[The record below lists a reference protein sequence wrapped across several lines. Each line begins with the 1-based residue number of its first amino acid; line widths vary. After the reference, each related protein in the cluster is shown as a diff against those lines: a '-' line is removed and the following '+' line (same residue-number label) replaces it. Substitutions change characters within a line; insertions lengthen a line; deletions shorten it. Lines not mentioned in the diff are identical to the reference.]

1 MEKRYFDFRD
11 IFQVIRYGFSGR
23 KIAVHLIG
31 LVLAYLIYEILV
43 YLSLVA
49 VGGTAAQD
57 FWNKYALLPVPP
69 FGDAGL
75 RQITEIAMWIG
86 IVSFACIFFLAST
99 MASKITIE
107 QLRGDFFFSVG
118 DALTFLKGHW
128 KSVLGAFISLLL
140 IQIFLVII
148 PLGIAGIGKLPAV
161 GKPFLMLISLLMPIG
176 FFYGLLIVLIA
187 LVFSV
192 SLLFVPAVAATTG
205 ADAFE
210 IIYQQFAIVW
220 NKPWLL
226 VCYEAMLLL
235 IKIIFVPIWTFFS
248 LVGFSIMMFPMRLLH
263 TEATQQLM
271 GYANLWLGGAVGKL
285 ATLPYLNNFGILNTS
300 TNVQIST
307 LTGIATV
314 TTPVTAM
321 FLTITLLMSAGLV
334 IAYLFSIASAGNTVI
349 YTIVRQKIDG
359 QNLLDP
365 LKSRE
370 SEFPPTEFT
379 GTDESQIPSQS

>member
-23 KIAVHLIG
+23 KIAVHFIG

-43 YLSLVA
+43 YLSLVI
-49 VGGTAAQD
+49 VGGTALQD
-57 FWNKYALLPVPP
+57 FWNKYALLPLPP

-75 RQITEIAMWIG
+75 TQTTEIAMWIG
-86 IVSFACIFFLAST
+86 VVSFAGIFFLAST
-99 MASKITIE
+99 VASKITIE

-128 KSVLGAFISLLL
+128 KSVFGAFIGLLL
-140 IQIFLVII
+140 IQIFLAIV
-148 PLGIAGIGKLPAV
+148 PLSIAGIAKLPAV
-161 GKPFLMLISLLMPIG
+161 GKPFLMLTSLLMPIG
-176 FFYGLLIVLIA
+176 FFFGLLVVLIA
-187 LVFSV
+187 VVFGA

-235 IKIIFVPIWTFFS
+235 IKFIFVSIWAFFC
-248 LVGFSIMMFPMRLLH
+248 LVGFSIVMLPARLFH
-263 TEATQQLM
+263 TEMMQQFM
-271 GYANLWLGGAVGKL
+271 GYANLWLGGAVEKI
-285 ATLPYLNNFGILNTS
+285 ATLPYISSFSVFDAGVGN
-300 TNVQIST
+300 QIPT
-307 LTGIATV
+307 LTGVAAV
-314 TTPVTAM
+314 TTPVTAI
-321 FLTITLLMSAGLV
+321 FLTITLLMITGLV

-349 YTIVRQKIDG
+349 YTIVRKKLDG
-359 QNLLDP
+359 QDLLVP
-365 LKSRE
+365 SE
-370 SEFPPTEFT
+370 SQLT
-379 GTDESQIPSQS
+379 GTNEA